1 MASSASISGLASG
14 LDTATIIDQLMKLEA
29 LPQTRLK
36 TRVSTEQSKVT
47 ALQSLNTKL
56 AALATK
62 AADLAKAS
70 TWSAATGTSS
80 NPSISVTTTAS
91 ASPTRLSAT
100 VTAVAKTHQLGFAST
115 AALTD
120 HVTGASNTVLLDRFD
135 GTTLSIDSGDG
146 TLQGLVNAI
155 NLPANNTGLHAN
167 AVKTA
172 GGYRLLVESTATG
185 ATQDFDLTAADGSA
199 LLGGATVRAG
209 ADAALDLGAGITVTS
224 TSNTFADLLP
234 GVSVTLGADTAVG
247 AVSTIDVKRDSTSLG
262 TAVSDL
268 VTSMN
273 AILSEIDAK
282 AAYNSASKT
291 SGVLGGDAAIRAL
304 RTEVLRT
311 VYSNSNTVMAQFGIS
326 TTRDGKL
333 TFDDKAFAK
342 AYAADPEGT
351 AAQFTTGATG
361 FAARVAKVADVA
373 SDPIDGTITRAI
385 TGRNSG
391 ITRLEASIDDWDVR
405 LGQRRTNL
413 ERQYTAL
420 ETALSQLNS
429 QSSWLSG
436 QLSSLSSSSSS

>member
-14 LDTATIIDQLMKLEA
+14 LDTATIINQLMQLEA

-56 AALATK
+56 AALNTK
-62 AADLAKAS
+62 AAELAKAS

-80 NPSISVTTTAS
+80 NAAISVITTSS
-91 ASPTRLSAT
+91 AAPTRLSAT
-100 VTAVAKTHQLGFAST
+100 VTSVAKTHQLGFATS

-120 HVTGASNTVLLDRFD
+120 HVTGATNTVRLDRFD
-135 GTTLSIDSGDG
+135 GTTVDIDSGDG
-146 TLQGLVNAI
+146 TLKGLVVAI
-155 NLPANNTGLHAN
+155 NDPANGTGLHAT
-167 AVKTA
+167 AIKTA
-172 GGYRLLVESTATG
+172 DGYRLLVESTATG
-185 ATQDFDLTAADGSA
+185 AAQDFDLTAADGTA

-209 ADAALDLGAGITVTS
+209 TDAALDLGAGISVSS
-224 TSNTFADLLP
+224 TTNTFTDIVP
-234 GVSVTLGADTAVG
+234 GVTLTLAADAVVG
-247 AVSTIDVKRDSTSLG
+247 AVSTIDVKRDATALS

-282 AAYNSASKT
+282 SAYNSASKT
-291 SGVLGGDAAIRAL
+291 SGVLGGDADIRSL
-304 RTEVLRT
+304 RTSVLRT
-311 VYSNSNTVMAQFGIS
+311 VFSTNGTSLAQVGIS

-333 TFDDKAFAK
+333 AFDESAFAK

-351 AAQFTTGATG
+351 AARFTTAADG
-361 FAARVAKVADVA
+361 FAARVATAADVA
-373 SDPIDGTITRAI
+373 SDPISGTITKAI
-385 TGRNSG
+385 TGRSAG

-405 LGQRRTNL
+405 LAQRRTNL